1 MYFDEEP
8 KHSLED
14 FYDREGELKEF
25 LDSIRAGRKLI
36 LAIGLRRS
44 GKTSLLNVGLALA
57 NLPYLIV
64 DVRELAKFPRATH
77 SDLLRILER
86 AIRRMVERH
95 RVMDFLKRVKGV
107 KIYGFEIEFER
118 GEKKPDLGELFE
130 ELDRWAG
137 KKGKKV
143 VVAFD
148 EAQLLARATTW
159 RFQMFLAHAYD
170 YLRNTIFILTGSEVG
185 LLYDFLGVD
194 DPEAPL
200 YGRHR
205 EEVKLDR
212 FSEEKSRDFL
222 LKGFKQARVKASAD
236 VIDYAVKKLDGIV
249 GWLTAFG
256 GKALKMGT
264 RKEVVDEVLEE
275 ESKLSIQE
283 LEHFLNV
290 RMIAKK
296 RYMVMVKGLAK
307 EPLGWGNLKSLVE
320 KECGPIY
327 NKNFTELLHNLV
339 KAGFVEQRGELYTIS
354 DPVLLYAL
362 KEKRR

>member
-1 MYFDEEP
+1 M
-8 KHSLED
+8 ED
-14 FYDREGELKEF
+14 FYDRERELKEF
-25 LDSIRAGRKLI
+25 LDFIRAGRKFI
-36 LAIGLRRS
+36 LTLGLRRS

-57 NLPYLIV
+57 DLPYLIM
-64 DVRELAKFPRATH
+64 DARELAKFPRASH
-77 SDLLRILER
+77 SDLLRIFER
-86 AIRRMVERH
+86 AIHRMVERH
-95 RVMDFLKRVKGV
+95 RVVDFLKRVKGV

-148 EAQLLARATTW
+148 EAQLLARVTTW

-170 YLRNTIFILTGSEVG
+170 YLRNTVFVLAGSEVG
-185 LLYDFLGVD
+185 LLHDFLGID

-205 EEVKLDR
+205 EEVTLER

-222 LKGFKQARVKASAD
+222 LKGFKQAGIKASAD
-236 VIDYAVKKLDGIV
+236 VIDYAVKKLDGSV
-249 GWLTAFG
+249 GWLTTFG
-256 GKALKMGT
+256 SKALKMGA
-264 RKEVVDEVLEE
+264 RKEVVDKVLEE
-275 ESKLSIQE
+275 GSKLSILE

-296 RYMVMVKGLAK
+296 RYMTMVKGLAK
-307 EPLGWGNLKSLVE
+307 EPLDWGNLKSLVE

-339 KAGFVEQRGELYTIS
+339 KAGFLEQRGRLYSIS

-362 KEKRR
+362 KRKRLAD